1 MSSALIISNLLLWAA
16 VVGLA
21 AVVVALLRQ
30 IGVLHERISPVGA
43 LVGGERPRVGE
54 QAPVLELEDWSGATV
69 RIGGAAPADAK
80 GPGAHGT
87 LLFFVSPTCPVCK
100 TLLPHLD
107 SIRRAE
113 ADGVRVVVASDGE
126 REEHTAFVRAHAL
139 ERGPYLL
146 SEMLGRAYQ
155 VGRLPYAILIDEAGV
170 VRARGLVNTREHLE
184 SLFQARDLGVASVQE
199 YVGREGGR
207 QRVA

>member
-1 MSSALIISNLLLWAA
+1 MSSAWIVSNLLLWAA

-30 IGVLHERISPVGA
+30 IGVLHERIAPVGA
-43 LVGGERPRVGE
+43 LVGGERPQVGE
-54 QAPVLELEDWSGATV
+54 KAPVLELEGWSGETV
-69 RIGGAAPADAK
+69 RVGDRRAAEPP
-80 GPGAHGT
+80 GPGARGT

-113 ADGVRVVVASDGE
+113 GDGVQVVLASDGA
-126 REEHTAFVRAHAL
+126 REEHEAFVRAHAL
-139 ERGPYLL
+139 ERGHYVL

-155 VGRLPYAILIDEAGV
+155 VGRLPYAILIDADGV

-184 SLFQARDLGVASVQE
+184 SLFQARELGVASVQE
-199 YVGREGGR
+199 YVARAGGT

>member
-1 MSSALIISNLLLWAA
+1 MGPALIASNLLLWLA
-16 VVGLA
+16 VLGLA

-43 LVGGERPRVGE
+43 LVGNEQPRVGE
-54 QAPVLELEDWSGATV
+54 PAPILELDNWSGEII
-69 RIGGAAPADAK
+69 RIGGRDSDAAA
-80 GPGAHGT
+80 T

-100 TLLPHLD
+100 TLLPHID

-113 ADGVRVVVASDGE
+113 RSGLRVVVASDGA
-126 REEHTAFVRAHAL
+126 REEHVSFVSAHSL
-139 ERGPYLL
+139 DRGHYVL
-146 SEMLGRAYQ
+146 SEALGRAYQ
-155 VGRLPYAILIDEAGV
+155 VGRLPYAILIGTDGN

-184 SLFQARDLGVASVQE
+184 SLFQAEELGVASVQQ
-199 YVGREGGR
+199 YVKRKNGQ

>member
-1 MSSALIISNLLLWAA
+1 MGPALITSNLLLWLA
-16 VVGLA
+16 VIGLA
-21 AVVVALLRQ
+21 AVVLALMRQ

-43 LVGGERPRVGE
+43 LVGNEQPRVGE
-54 QAPVLELEDWSGATV
+54 SAPILELDSWSGETL
-69 RIGGAAPADAK
+69 RIGGRDTRAP
-80 GPGAHGT
+80 GT

-113 ADGVRVVVASDGE
+113 NDGIRVVVASDGP
-126 REEHTAFVRAHAL
+126 RDDHAAFVSTHSL
-139 ERGPYLL
+139 DRGHYVL
-146 SEMLGRAYQ
+146 SEALGRTYQ
-155 VGRLPYAILIDEAGV
+155 VGRLPYAILLGADGV

-184 SLFQARDLGVASVQE
+184 SLFQADELGVASVQD
-199 YVGREGGR
+199 YVKRDHER

>member
-1 MSSALIISNLLLWAA
+1 MGSALIVSNLLLWIA
-16 VVGLA
+16 VLSLA

-43 LVGGERPRVGE
+43 LVGNEQPRVGE
-54 QAPVLELEDWSGATV
+54 PAPVLEVAGWHGEAI
-69 RIGGAAPADAK
+69 RIGGRDAAASA
-80 GPGAHGT
+80 T

-107 SIRRAE
+107 SVRRAE
-113 ADGVRVVVASDGE
+113 SGGTRVVIASDGP
-126 REEHTAFVRAHAL
+126 REDHAAFVSTHAL
-139 ERGPYLL
+139 DRGHYVL
-146 SEMLGRAYQ
+146 SEALGRAYQ
-155 VGRLPYAILIDEAGV
+155 VGRLPYAILIGADGD

-184 SLFQARDLGVASVQE
+184 SLFQAGELGVASVQE
-199 YVGREGGR
+199 YAKRESGR

>member
-1 MSSALIISNLLLWAA
+1 MSAALIVSNLLLWAA
-16 VVGLA
+16 VVGLT

-30 IGVLHERISPVGA
+30 IGVLHERIAPVGA

-54 QAPVLELEDWSGATV
+54 KAPGLELAGWSGNTL
-69 RIGGAAPADAK
+69 RIGGPSDPEAS
-80 GPGAHGT
+80 GPGARGT

-113 ADGVRVVVASDGE
+113 QEAVRVVVASDGA
-126 REEHTAFVRAHAL
+126 REEHEAFVRTHAL
-139 ERGPYLL
+139 DCGDYLL
-146 SEMLGRAYQ
+146 SELLGRAYQ
-155 VGRLPYAILIDEAGV
+155 VGRLPYAVLIDGDGV

-184 SLFQARDLGVASVQE
+184 SLFQALDLGVASVQE

>member
-1 MSSALIISNLLLWAA
+1 MGSALIVSNLLLWLA
-16 VVGLA
+16 VLGLA

-43 LVGGERPRVGE
+43 LVGNEQPRVGE
-54 QAPVLELEDWSGATV
+54 PAPILEVESLTGETI
-69 RIGGAAPADAK
+69 RIGGRDAALS
-80 GPGAHGT
+80 GT

-113 ADGVRVVVASDGE
+113 GRNLRVVLASDGP
-126 REEHTAFVRAHAL
+126 RPEHAEFVREHGLDRSSYVLSTAL
-139 ERGPYLL
+139 GL
-146 SEMLGRAYQ
+146 AYR
-155 VGRLPYAILIDEAGV
+155 VGRLPYAILIGAAGEI
-170 VRARGLVNTREHLE
+170 RARGLVNTREHLE
-184 SLFQARDLGVASVQE
+184 SLFQAGELGVASVQE
-199 YVGREGGR
+199 YVKREGGR